1 MKPIVFER
9 MRTGKTNMT
18 SPSKHNT
25 RPQGGRGWPLM
36 GENIE
41 RGSGEMELVDVENVD
56 DEGMV

>member
-1 MKPIVFER
+1 
-9 MRTGKTNMT
+9 MT